1 MASPILLAIPPPL
14 LIELS
19 SIDVFRFLYT
29 FKGVLSSFKTFSFLV
44 ESSIVELISINAVM
58 LPWLFAE
65 GFLTGDS
72 ITNAELPTNG

>member
-1 MASPILLAIPPPL
+1 
-14 LIELS
+14 
-19 SIDVFRFLYT
+19 
-29 FKGVLSSFKTFSFLV
+29 
-44 ESSIVELISINAVM
+44 VELISINAVM